1 MCSMFEVTKNTV
13 ASSTYIETMSNI
25 LSLLLD
31 IVPIL
36 NQQFFKAVFHIDYC
50 IGLTMDFATVIA
62 QKGGAQ
68 LIAETSK
75 KGSKSA
81 KGYYNKDRI
90 QTDIQNVLNSLTQS
104 RTVLVQRSAL
114 QLISS
119 IASLDPKS
127 IDMAIQALGE
137 LLSRSTV
144 IHDSEMFM
152 GKNGIMA
159 EVLRTFVQI
168 SNKLSDGVDIKA
180 ESVILPFFSHFQS
193 FLAPR
198 RESLVEML
206 MDIIGQ
212 KSLPIC
218 LSSILMHAIVA
229 YDVTQT
235 RLADEQTEEIT
246 LILLSKASARNAKLA
261 MKNSQSGINLFIPIY
276 YCMLLLS
283 SNQMSSPP

>member
-1 MCSMFEVTKNTV
+1 MQNMCSMFEVTKNTV
-13 ASSTYIETMSNI
+13 ASSTYIDTMSNI

-68 LIAETSK
+68 LIAEASK
-75 KGSKSA
+75 KGLKSA

-127 IDMAIQALGE
+127 IGMAIQALGE

-261 MKNSQSGINLFIPIY
+261 MKNSQSGIDLLF
-276 YCMLLLS
+276 LS
-283 SNQMSSPP
+283 IIECYSYPRIR

>member
-1 MCSMFEVTKNTV
+1 MQNMCSMFEVTKNTV
-13 ASSTYIETMSNI
+13 ASSTYIDTMSNI

-68 LIAETSK
+68 LIAEASK
-75 KGSKSA
+75 KGLKSA
-81 KGYYNKDRI
+81 KGHYNKDRI

-127 IDMAIQALGE
+127 IGMAIQALGE

-144 IHDSEMFM
+144 HDSEMFM

-229 YDVTQT
+229 YDLTQT

-261 MKNSQSGINLFIPIY
+261 MKNSQSGIDLLFLSIIACY
-276 YCMLLLS
+276 YY
-283 SNQMSSPP
+283 PRIR